1 MKNKKSIQILN
12 PSHKSLIIFLMDKE
26 DTDTAAQVNFPKGL
40 YLGFNQTH
48 HTRKCA
54 KYVLHM

>member
-1 MKNKKSIQILN
+1 
-12 PSHKSLIIFLMDKE
+12 MDKE

-54 KYVLHM
+54 KYVLHMWYICNTCVVFWYVYI